1 MTTPLWFTIPESFD
15 PREFLKSPELSGRM
29 DDARYFVDLILT
41 KLSRGEDV
49 EGWVHLAAKYLKKI
63 MHQDT
68 YKDVNTALRDGGA
81 IERSSYKVGGHS
93 FGYRLSERFAKDRH
107 VRVAATD
114 RRLIRSLRRFYEARA
129 AKQQTLMKPV
139 HYALAKLQ
147 EQLSIHGDQARE
159 FLSRNPESNKYD
171 MQGILIA
178 KIERRDFHTSV
189 GQYGRVSNN
198 ITSLS
203 KEVRRLLHV
212 EGEPLGCCDISCCQP
227 ALLARLYEL
236 RGKPLCSGEQER
248 KGAQLRN
255 YDSSL
260 GEHVHYDSSFGDF
273 ENDDFVRYRS
283 LAQRGQLYDFMM
295 GEMPGKNISREKL
308 KKNFMSAVLAKKNQY
323 SSDVEDLFRELFPTV
338 YEFVRVTNKDGKE
351 HENLIRLLMRAES
364 QFVIETVAA
373 DLVTRF
379 PGVFFLTL
387 HDAIYSTAQHLPKIK
402 EAFDRAFELTGFPM
416 QLKTLPPSL
425 GDD

>member
-1 MTTPLWFTIPESFD
+1 MTTLLRLTIPESFD

-41 KLSRGEDV
+41 KLSREEDV
-49 EGWVHLAAKYLKKI
+49 EGCVHLAGKYLKKI

-68 YKDVNTALRDGGA
+68 YKDVITALRDGGA

-93 FGYRLSERFAKDRH
+93 FGYRLTERFAKDKH
-107 VRVAATD
+107 VRVAVAD
-114 RRLIRSLRRFYEARA
+114 RRLIRSLLRFYEAHA
-129 AKQQTLMKPV
+129 AKQQALIKPV
-139 HYALAKLQ
+139 HATLAQRQ
-147 EQLSIHGDQARE
+147 EQLSIHGDRARE
-159 FLSRNPESNKYD
+159 FLSRNPEFNKFD

-189 GQYGRVSNN
+189 GKYGRVSNN

-203 KEVRRLLHV
+203 KKVRRLLHV
-212 EGEPLGCCDISCCQP
+212 EGEPLGCCDLSCCQP

-236 RGKPLCSGEQER
+236 RGKPLCSEEQGR
-248 KGAQLRN
+248 KGAQLCN

-260 GEHVHYDSSFGDF
+260 GERINYDSSFGDS

-295 GEMPGKNISREKL
+295 GEMPGKNISREEIKQR
-308 KKNFMSAVLAKKNQY
+308 FVTDILAKKGQY
-323 SSDVEDLFRELFPTV
+323 LSEVEKLFRELFPTV
-338 YEFVRVTNKDGKE
+338 YEFVRATNKDGKE
-351 HENLIRLLMRAES
+351 RSNLIRELQREES
-364 QFVIETVAA
+364 KLVIETVAA

-387 HDAIYSTAQHLPKIK
+387 HDAIYSTAEHLPKIK